1 MLMWLQNNIAT
12 PGLVAIKKLGLLFV
26 FLVLAVGA
34 GIWAYLL
41 QQVAFPA
48 AGSSAEQI
56 SATVY
61 VEKLPAQVSLQ
72 STFTPGNAINN
83 VSFTVNVIGPTK
95 APDPWLLV
103 VQCEA
108 PSGKPWP
115 WAIPL
120 YSESG
125 TADVPDPPQQ
135 VGSVIL
141 DRGPTNRHHHFNF
154 TCFTGLTGQDQTSA
168 TVIQDRDLNLSLPVL
183 QQNPDAQPA
192 LAGAPLYIEQVAG
205 NDRQAIEVQGLPGVP
220 CPSPT
225 PGPSSASSS
234 AGSSSLSSDTPS
246 PSPTATSSPSLAATT
261 SSSPVATSP
270 PSPSVTTSATPSPS
284 AAACYTQISRGATSV
299 KYSLPAPTTVVT
311 SEILNNVNLSD
322 ERIDSMYPQGI
333 ITNNQV
339 TWNGGAGL
347 SPSLSATNLHSAER
361 LNKDA
366 FLAGLLYGIAAALAI
381 PYLVEFYKVWH
392 DERERLLKDKL
403 KQGHEL
409 SETTAH
415 YP

>member
-1 MLMWLQNNIAT
+1 
-12 PGLVAIKKLGLLFV
+12 
-26 FLVLAVGA
+26 
-34 GIWAYLL
+34 
-41 QQVAFPA
+41 
-48 AGSSAEQI
+48 
-56 SATVY
+56 
-61 VEKLPAQVSLQ
+61 
-72 STFTPGNAINN
+72 
-83 VSFTVNVIGPTK
+83 
-95 APDPWLLV
+95 
-103 VQCEA
+103 
-108 PSGKPWP
+108 
-115 WAIPL
+115 
-120 YSESG
+120 
-125 TADVPDPPQQ
+125 
-135 VGSVIL
+135 
-141 DRGPTNRHHHFNF
+141 
-154 TCFTGLTGQDQTSA
+154 
-168 TVIQDRDLNLSLPVL
+168 
-183 QQNPDAQPA
+183 
-192 LAGAPLYIEQVAG
+192 
-205 NDRQAIEVQGLPGVP
+205 
-220 CPSPT
+220 
-225 PGPSSASSS
+225 
-234 AGSSSLSSDTPS
+234 
-246 PSPTATSSPSLAATT
+246 
-261 SSSPVATSP
+261 
-270 PSPSVTTSATPSPS
+270 
-284 AAACYTQISRGATSV
+284 V